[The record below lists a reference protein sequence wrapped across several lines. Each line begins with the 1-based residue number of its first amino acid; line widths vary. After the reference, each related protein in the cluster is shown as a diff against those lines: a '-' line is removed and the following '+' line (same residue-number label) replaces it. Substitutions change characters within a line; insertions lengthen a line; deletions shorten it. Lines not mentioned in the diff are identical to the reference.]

1 MRLPFVMIEY
11 TLSSRQLQNSGKT
24 DGPGKI
30 LIHDH
35 VFCSIVIR
43 NGFPM
48 DKHAR
53 EFNIY
58 FKYVKYCYESD
69 PAMCNKNAASTK
81 I

>member
-1 MRLPFVMIEY
+1 MIEY
-11 TLSSRQLQNSGKT
+11 TLSSQQLQNSGKT

-30 LIHDH
+30 WIHDH

-48 DKHAR
+48 DKQGR

-58 FKYVKYCYESD
+58 FK
-69 PAMCNKNAASTK
+69 
-81 I
+81 